1 MRYKEN
7 ISNSDTKNS
16 NSNTKTISDKQNVNN
31 TQKNNMQQNISNS
44 SNKESAQ
51 NSRIISK
58 TVDFLTFLIKRS
70 ASAVLVLT
78 LIAVVLFLIFF
89 MLPANPAQLACGKPC
104 TPERLARV
112 SAFMGTDAPW
122 YEQLGNYIRGIF
134 FGREFGTNSAS
145 SGISAAG
152 AAVGAAG
159 SAAGAAS
166 SAGAAIIC
174 SSPCLGWSF
183 TLNEPVTDL
192 IMSRFT
198 VTASLAIGAALL
210 WVIIGVVTGV
220 ISASKEGSLFDRA
233 FRALSSIGISS
244 PAYLIGML
252 AILAF
257 AVYLPIFPT
266 GGYVNFSDN
275 PLGWL
280 QHLLLP
286 WIVLALL
293 NAAYYTRLTR
303 AHMLDELQQD
313 YMRTALA
320 KGMPRTKVITRHALP
335 NVMLPVLTMF
345 GLDLG
350 GLLGGAVITE
360 RVFSMQGLGSLL
372 LDSVKNL
379 DLQVLVGV
387 TLFAAALVIV
397 ANLIV
402 DICYRFVD
410 PRAAVC

>member
-16 NSNTKTISDKQNVNN
+16 NSSTKNISNKQNVNN
-31 TQKNNMQQNISNS
+31 TQKKNMQQNIGNNSN
-44 SNKESAQ
+44 NESAK
-51 NSRIISK
+51 NPRIISK

-152 AAVGAAG
+152 D
-159 SAAGAAS
+159 
-166 SAGAAIIC
+166 AIIC

-192 IMSRFT
+192 IMSRFA

-233 FRALSSIGISS
+233 FRALSSVGISS

-266 GGYVNFSDN
+266 GGYVNFLDD

-387 TLFAAALVIV
+387 TLFAAAFVIV

-402 DICYRFVD
+402 DICYRFID

>member
-16 NSNTKTISDKQNVNN
+16 NSSTKNISDKQNVNN

-44 SNKESAQ
+44 SNKESAK

-134 FGREFGTNSAS
+134 FGREFGTNYAS

-152 AAVGAAG
+152 AAGAAG
-159 SAAGAAS
+159 D
-166 SAGAAIIC
+166 AIIC

>member
-7 ISNSDTKNS
+7 ISNSDTKTS

-134 FGREFGTNSAS
+134 FGREFGTNSTS

-152 AAVGAAG
+152 AAGA
-159 SAAGAAS
+159 AAGAGAATS
-166 SAGAAIIC
+166 AAGAAIIC

-335 NVMLPVLTMF
+335 NVMLPVITMF

>member
-1 MRYKEN
+1 M
-7 ISNSDTKNS
+7 SN
-16 NSNTKTISDKQNVNN
+16 KQNTQNTQNMQNAQSAQQNIIN
-31 TQKNNMQQNISNS
+31 TQKMS
-44 SNKESAQ
+44 SNQSAA
-51 NSRIISK
+51 NSRIIGK
-58 TVDFLTFLIKRS
+58 IFDFLVFIGKRS

-134 FGREFGTNSAS
+134 FGREFGTNSAF
-145 SGISAAG
+145 SGISAA
-152 AAVGAAG
+152 AG
-159 SAAGAAS
+159 
-166 SAGAAIIC
+166 AGAAIIC

-192 IMSRFT
+192 IMSRFA

-233 FRALSSIGISS
+233 FRALSSVGISS

-266 GGYVNFSDN
+266 GGYVNFSDD

>member
-1 MRYKEN
+1 M
-7 ISNSDTKNS
+7 SN
-16 NSNTKTISDKQNVNN
+16 KQNTQNTQNTQNAQSAQQNIIN
-31 TQKNNMQQNISNS
+31 TQKMS
-44 SNKESAQ
+44 SNQSAA
-51 NSRIISK
+51 NSRIIGK
-58 TVDFLTFLIKRS
+58 IFDFLVFIGKRS
-70 ASAVLVLT
+70 ASSVLVLT

-134 FGREFGTNSAS
+134 FGREFGTNSAF

-152 AAVGAAG
+152 AAG
-159 SAAGAAS
+159 AAGAAAG
-166 SAGAAIIC
+166 AGAAIIC

-192 IMSRFT
+192 IMSRFA

-233 FRALSSIGISS
+233 FRALSSVGISS

-266 GGYVNFSDN
+266 GGYVNFSDD

-387 TLFAAALVIV
+387 TLFAAAFVIV

>member
-16 NSNTKTISDKQNVNN
+16 NSSTKNISDKQNVNN
-31 TQKNNMQQNISNS
+31 TQKKNMQQNISNN
-44 SNKESAQ
+44 SNNESAK

-152 AAVGAAG
+152 AA
-159 SAAGAAS
+159 
-166 SAGAAIIC
+166 IIC

-192 IMSRFT
+192 IMSRFA

-233 FRALSSIGISS
+233 FRALSSVGISS

-266 GGYVNFSDN
+266 GGYVNFLDD

-387 TLFAAALVIV
+387 TLFAAAFVIV

-402 DICYRFVD
+402 DICYRFID

>member
-1 MRYKEN
+1 M
-7 ISNSDTKNS
+7 SN
-16 NSNTKTISDKQNVNN
+16 KQNTQNTQNTQNAQSAQQNIIN
-31 TQKNNMQQNISNS
+31 TQKMS
-44 SNKESAQ
+44 SNQSAA
-51 NSRIISK
+51 NSRIIGK
-58 TVDFLTFLIKRS
+58 IFDFLVFIGKRS
-70 ASAVLVLT
+70 ASSVLVLT

-134 FGREFGTNSAS
+134 FGREFGTNSAF

-152 AAVGAAG
+152 AAG
-159 SAAGAAS
+159 AAGAAAG
-166 SAGAAIIC
+166 AGAAIIC

-192 IMSRFT
+192 IMSRFA

-233 FRALSSIGISS
+233 FRALSSVGISS

-266 GGYVNFSDN
+266 GGYVNFSDD

-402 DICYRFVD
+402 DICYRFID

>member
-16 NSNTKTISDKQNVNN
+16 NSSTKNISDKQNVNN
-31 TQKNNMQQNISNS
+31 TQKKNMQQNISNN
-44 SNKESAQ
+44 SNNESAQ

-152 AAVGAAG
+152 A
-159 SAAGAAS
+159 
-166 SAGAAIIC
+166 AGAAIIC

>member
-16 NSNTKTISDKQNVNN
+16 NSNTKNSNSNTKTISNKQNVNN
-31 TQKNNMQQNISNS
+31 TQKKNMQQNISNN
-44 SNKESAQ
+44 SNNESAQ
-51 NSRIISK
+51 NSRVISK

-134 FGREFGTNSAS
+134 FGREFGTNSAYT
-145 SGISAAG
+145 GISSAGAAG
-152 AAVGAAG
+152 A
-159 SAAGAAS
+159 
-166 SAGAAIIC
+166 AGAAIIC

-192 IMSRFT
+192 IMSRFA

>member
-16 NSNTKTISDKQNVNN
+16 NSSTKNISNKQNVNN
-31 TQKNNMQQNISNS
+31 TQKKNMQQNISNN
-44 SNKESAQ
+44 SNNESAK

-152 AAVGAAG
+152 AA
-159 SAAGAAS
+159 
-166 SAGAAIIC
+166 IIC

-192 IMSRFT
+192 IMSRFA

-220 ISASKEGSLFDRA
+220 ISASKEGSLFD
-233 FRALSSIGISS
+233 LS
-244 PAYLIGML
+244 LIH
-252 AILAF
+252 I
-257 AVYLPIFPT
+257 
-266 GGYVNFSDN
+266 
-275 PLGWL
+275 
-280 QHLLLP
+280 
-286 WIVLALL
+286 
-293 NAAYYTRLTR
+293 
-303 AHMLDELQQD
+303 
-313 YMRTALA
+313 
-320 KGMPRTKVITRHALP
+320 
-335 NVMLPVLTMF
+335 
-345 GLDLG
+345 
-350 GLLGGAVITE
+350 
-360 RVFSMQGLGSLL
+360 
-372 LDSVKNL
+372 
-379 DLQVLVGV
+379 
-387 TLFAAALVIV
+387 
-397 ANLIV
+397 
-402 DICYRFVD
+402 
-410 PRAAVC
+410 

>member
-16 NSNTKTISDKQNVNN
+16 NSSTKNISNKQNVNN
-31 TQKNNMQQNISNS
+31 TQKKNMQQNISNN
-44 SNKESAQ
+44 SNNESAK

-152 AAVGAAG
+152 AA
-159 SAAGAAS
+159 
-166 SAGAAIIC
+166 IIC

-192 IMSRFT
+192 IMSRFA

-233 FRALSSIGISS
+233 FRALSSVGISS

-266 GGYVNFSDN
+266 GGYVNFSDD

-379 DLQVLVGV
+379 DLQVLLGV

-402 DICYRFVD
+402 DICYRFID

>member
-1 MRYKEN
+1 M
-7 ISNSDTKNS
+7 
-16 NSNTKTISDKQNVNN
+16 
-31 TQKNNMQQNISNS
+31 
-44 SNKESAQ
+44 
-51 NSRIISK
+51 SK

-152 AAVGAAG
+152 D
-159 SAAGAAS
+159 
-166 SAGAAIIC
+166 AIIC

-192 IMSRFT
+192 IMSRFA

-233 FRALSSIGISS
+233 FRALSSVGISS

-266 GGYVNFSDN
+266 GGYVNFSDD

-402 DICYRFVD
+402 DICYRFID

>member
-16 NSNTKTISDKQNVNN
+16 NSSTKNISNKQNVNN
-31 TQKNNMQQNISNS
+31 TQKKNMQQNISNN
-44 SNKESAQ
+44 SNNESAK

-89 MLPANPAQLACGKPC
+89 ILPANPAQLACGKPC

-152 AAVGAAG
+152 AA
-159 SAAGAAS
+159 
-166 SAGAAIIC
+166 IIC

-192 IMSRFT
+192 IMSRFA

-233 FRALSSIGISS
+233 FRALSSVGISS

-266 GGYVNFSDN
+266 GGYVNFSDD

-402 DICYRFVD
+402 DICYRFID

>member
-1 MRYKEN
+1 M
-7 ISNSDTKNS
+7 SN
-16 NSNTKTISDKQNVNN
+16 KQNTQNTQNTQNAQSAQQNIIN
-31 TQKNNMQQNISNS
+31 TQKMS
-44 SNKESAQ
+44 SNQSAA
-51 NSRIISK
+51 NSRIIGK
-58 TVDFLTFLIKRS
+58 IFDFLVFIGKRS
-70 ASAVLVLT
+70 ASSVLVLT

-134 FGREFGTNSAS
+134 FGREFGTNSAF

-152 AAVGAAG
+152 AAG
-159 SAAGAAS
+159 AAGAAAG
-166 SAGAAIIC
+166 AGAAIIC

-192 IMSRFT
+192 IMSRFA

-233 FRALSSIGISS
+233 FRALSSVGISS

-266 GGYVNFSDN
+266 GGYVNFSDD

>member
-1 MRYKEN
+1 M
-7 ISNSDTKNS
+7 SN
-16 NSNTKTISDKQNVNN
+16 KQNTQN
-31 TQKNNMQQNISNS
+31 TQNTQNAQSAQQNIINTPKISINKS
-44 SNKESAQ
+44 SA
-51 NSRIISK
+51 NSRIIGKIS
-58 TVDFLTFLIKRS
+58 DFLVFIGKRA
-70 ASAVLVLT
+70 ASAILVLT
-78 LIAVVLFLIFF
+78 LIAAVLFLIFF

-122 YEQLGNYIRGIF
+122 YEQLGSYIRGIF
-134 FGREFGTNSAS
+134 FGRVFTDS
-145 SGISAAG
+145 SGATIVCAG
-152 AAVGAAG
+152 
-159 SAAGAAS
+159 
-166 SAGAAIIC
+166 
-174 SSPCLGWSF
+174 PCLGWSF
-183 TLNEPVTDL
+183 ALNEPVTNL
-192 IMSRFT
+192 IMSRFV
-198 VTASLAIGAALL
+198 VTASLATGAAVL
-210 WVIIGVVTGV
+210 WLTVGVATGV
-220 ISASKEGSLFDRA
+220 ISAAKEGSFIDRA
-233 FRALSSIGISS
+233 LRALSSVGISS

-266 GGYVNFSDN
+266 GGYISFAES
-275 PLGWL
+275 PLDWL

-286 WIVLALL
+286 WLVLALL

-320 KGMPRTKVITRHALP
+320 KGMPRSKAITRHAMP
-335 NVMLPVLTMF
+335 NAMLPVLTMF

-360 RVFSMQGLGSLL
+360 SVFSMQGLGSLL

>member
-16 NSNTKTISDKQNVNN
+16 NSSTKNISNKQNVNN
-31 TQKNNMQQNISNS
+31 TQKKNMQQNISNN
-44 SNKESAQ
+44 SNNESAK

-152 AAVGAAG
+152 AA
-159 SAAGAAS
+159 
-166 SAGAAIIC
+166 IIC

-192 IMSRFT
+192 IMSRFA

-233 FRALSSIGISS
+233 FRALSSVGISS

-257 AVYLPIFPT
+257 AVYLPIFPI
-266 GGYVNFSDN
+266 GGYVNFSDD

-402 DICYRFVD
+402 DICYRFID

>member
-16 NSNTKTISDKQNVNN
+16 NSSTKNISNKQNVNN
-31 TQKNNMQQNISNS
+31 TQKKNMQRNISNN
-44 SNKESAQ
+44 SNNESAK

-152 AAVGAAG
+152 D
-159 SAAGAAS
+159 
-166 SAGAAIIC
+166 AIIC

-192 IMSRFT
+192 IMSRFA

-233 FRALSSIGISS
+233 FRALSSVGISS

-266 GGYVNFSDN
+266 GGYVNFSDD

-402 DICYRFVD
+402 DICYRFID

>member
-7 ISNSDTKNS
+7 ISNSDTNIGNSDTKNS
-16 NSNTKTISDKQNVNN
+16 NSDTKNISDKQNVNN
-31 TQKNNMQQNISNS
+31 TQKKNMQQDISN
-44 SNKESAQ
+44 NRNNESAK

-134 FGREFGTNSAS
+134 FGREFGTNSAYP
-145 SGISAAG
+145 GISAAG
-152 AAVGAAG
+152 AAGA
-159 SAAGAAS
+159 
-166 SAGAAIIC
+166 AGAAIIC

-192 IMSRFT
+192 IMSRFA

-233 FRALSSIGISS
+233 FRALSSVGISS

-266 GGYVNFSDN
+266 GGYVNFSDD

-286 WIVLALL
+286 WIVLAIL

-320 KGMPRTKVITRHALP
+320 KGMPRAKVITRHALP

-402 DICYRFVD
+402 DICYSFVD

>member
-16 NSNTKTISDKQNVNN
+16 NSSTKNISNKQDVNN
-31 TQKNNMQQNISNS
+31 TQKKNMQQNISNN
-44 SNKESAQ
+44 SNNESAK

-152 AAVGAAG
+152 AA
-159 SAAGAAS
+159 
-166 SAGAAIIC
+166 IIC

-192 IMSRFT
+192 IMSRFA

-233 FRALSSIGISS
+233 FRALSSVGISS

-266 GGYVNFSDN
+266 GGYVNFSDD

-402 DICYRFVD
+402 DICYRFID

>member
-16 NSNTKTISDKQNVNN
+16 NSSTKNISNKQNVNN
-31 TQKNNMQQNISNS
+31 TQKKNMQQNISNN
-44 SNKESAQ
+44 SNNESAK

-89 MLPANPAQLACGKPC
+89 MLPASPAQLACGKPC

-152 AAVGAAG
+152 AA
-159 SAAGAAS
+159 
-166 SAGAAIIC
+166 IIC

-192 IMSRFT
+192 IMSRFA

-233 FRALSSIGISS
+233 FRALSSVGISS

-266 GGYVNFSDN
+266 GGYVNFSDD

-402 DICYRFVD
+402 DICYRFID

>member
-16 NSNTKTISDKQNVNN
+16 NSSTKNISDKQNVNN
-31 TQKNNMQQNISNS
+31 TQKKNMQQNISNN
-44 SNKESAQ
+44 SNNESAK
-51 NSRIISK
+51 NPRIISK
-58 TVDFLTFLIKRS
+58 TIDFLTFLIKRS

-145 SGISAAG
+145 LGISA
-152 AAVGAAG
+152 
-159 SAAGAAS
+159 
-166 SAGAAIIC
+166 AGAAIIC

-192 IMSRFT
+192 IMSRFA

-233 FRALSSIGISS
+233 FRALSSVGISS

-266 GGYVNFSDN
+266 GGYVNFSDD

-320 KGMPRTKVITRHALP
+320 KGMPRTKVIIRHALP

-402 DICYRFVD
+402 DICYRFID

>member
-1 MRYKEN
+1 M
-7 ISNSDTKNS
+7 
-16 NSNTKTISDKQNVNN
+16 
-31 TQKNNMQQNISNS
+31 S
-44 SNKESAQ
+44 SNQSAA
-51 NSRIISK
+51 NSRIIGK
-58 TVDFLTFLIKRS
+58 IFDFLVFIGKRS
-70 ASAVLVLT
+70 ASSVLVLT

-134 FGREFGTNSAS
+134 FGREFGTNSAF

-152 AAVGAAG
+152 AAG
-159 SAAGAAS
+159 AAGAAAG
-166 SAGAAIIC
+166 AGAAIIC

-192 IMSRFT
+192 IMSRFA

-266 GGYVNFSDN
+266 GGYVNFSDD

>member
-1 MRYKEN
+1 M
-7 ISNSDTKNS
+7 SN
-16 NSNTKTISDKQNVNN
+16 KQNTQNTQNTQNAQSAQQNIIN
-31 TQKNNMQQNISNS
+31 TQKMS
-44 SNKESAQ
+44 SNQSAA
-51 NSRIISK
+51 NSRIIGK
-58 TVDFLTFLIKRS
+58 IFDFLVFIGKRS
-70 ASAVLVLT
+70 ASSVLVLT

-134 FGREFGTNSAS
+134 FGREFGTNSAF

-152 AAVGAAG
+152 AAG
-159 SAAGAAS
+159 AAGAAAG
-166 SAGAAIIC
+166 AGAAIIC

-192 IMSRFT
+192 IMSRFA

-266 GGYVNFSDN
+266 GGYVNFSDD

>member
-16 NSNTKTISDKQNVNN
+16 NSSTKNISNKQNVNN
-31 TQKNNMQQNISNS
+31 TQKKNMQQNISNN
-44 SNKESAQ
+44 SNNESAK

-112 SAFMGTDAPW
+112 SAFMGTNAPW

-152 AAVGAAG
+152 AA
-159 SAAGAAS
+159 
-166 SAGAAIIC
+166 IIC

-192 IMSRFT
+192 IMSRFA

-233 FRALSSIGISS
+233 FRALSSVGISS

-266 GGYVNFSDN
+266 GGYVNFLDD

-387 TLFAAALVIV
+387 TLFAAAFVIV

-402 DICYRFVD
+402 DICYRFID

>member
-1 MRYKEN
+1 M
-7 ISNSDTKNS
+7 SN
-16 NSNTKTISDKQNVNN
+16 KQNTQNTQNTQNAQSAQQNIIN
-31 TQKNNMQQNISNS
+31 TQKMS
-44 SNKESAQ
+44 SNQSAA
-51 NSRIISK
+51 NSRIIGK
-58 TVDFLTFLIKRS
+58 IFDFLVFIGKRS
-70 ASAVLVLT
+70 ASSVLVLT

-134 FGREFGTNSAS
+134 FGREFGTNSAF

-152 AAVGAAG
+152 AAG
-159 SAAGAAS
+159 AAGAAAG
-166 SAGAAIIC
+166 AGAAIIC

-220 ISASKEGSLFDRA
+220 ISASKEGSLFDRV
-233 FRALSSIGISS
+233 FRALSSVGISS

>member
-16 NSNTKTISDKQNVNN
+16 NSSTKNISNKQNVNN
-31 TQKNNMQQNISNS
+31 TQKKNMQQNISNN
-44 SNKESAQ
+44 SNNESAK

-152 AAVGAAG
+152 AA
-159 SAAGAAS
+159 
-166 SAGAAIIC
+166 IIC

-192 IMSRFT
+192 IMSRFA

-233 FRALSSIGISS
+233 FRALSSVGISS

-266 GGYVNFSDN
+266 GGYVNFSDDS
-275 PLGWL
+275 LGWL

-402 DICYRFVD
+402 DICYRFID

>member
-7 ISNSDTKNS
+7 IGNSDTKNIS
-16 NSNTKTISDKQNVNN
+16 NKQNVNN
-31 TQKNNMQQNISNS
+31 TQKKNMQQNISNN
-44 SNKESAQ
+44 SNNESAK

-145 SGISAAG
+145 SGISSAG
-152 AAVGAAG
+152 
-159 SAAGAAS
+159 AAGAAS
-166 SAGAAIIC
+166 VAGAAIIC

-192 IMSRFT
+192 IMSRFA

-233 FRALSSIGISS
+233 FRALSSVGISS

-266 GGYVNFSDN
+266 GGYVNFSDD

>member
-16 NSNTKTISDKQNVNN
+16 NSSTKNISNKQNVNN
-31 TQKNNMQQNISNS
+31 TQKKNMQQNISNN
-44 SNKESAQ
+44 SNNESAK
-51 NSRIISK
+51 NPRIISK

-152 AAVGAAG
+152 AA
-159 SAAGAAS
+159 
-166 SAGAAIIC
+166 IIC

-192 IMSRFT
+192 IMSRFA

-233 FRALSSIGISS
+233 FRALSSVGISS

-266 GGYVNFSDN
+266 GGYVNFLDD

-402 DICYRFVD
+402 DICYRFID

>member
-16 NSNTKTISDKQNVNN
+16 NSSTKNISNKQNVNN
-31 TQKNNMQQNISNS
+31 TQKKNMQQNISNN
-44 SNKESAQ
+44 SNNESAK
-51 NSRIISK
+51 NPRIISK

-152 AAVGAAG
+152 AA
-159 SAAGAAS
+159 
-166 SAGAAIIC
+166 IIC

-192 IMSRFT
+192 IMSRFA

-233 FRALSSIGISS
+233 FRALSSVGISS

-266 GGYVNFSDN
+266 GGYVNFSDD

-320 KGMPRTKVITRHALP
+320 KGMPRSKVITRHALP

-387 TLFAAALVIV
+387 TLFVAALVIV
-397 ANLIV
+397 ANLVV
-402 DICYRFVD
+402 DVCYRFID

>member
-16 NSNTKTISDKQNVNN
+16 NSSTKNISNKQNVNN
-31 TQKNNMQQNISNS
+31 TQKKNMQQNISNN
-44 SNKESAQ
+44 SNNESAK

-152 AAVGAAG
+152 AA
-159 SAAGAAS
+159 
-166 SAGAAIIC
+166 IIC

-192 IMSRFT
+192 IMSRFA

-233 FRALSSIGISS
+233 FRALSSVGISS

-266 GGYVNFSDN
+266 GGYVNFSDD

-402 DICYRFVD
+402 DICYRFID
-410 PRAAVC
+410 PRAVVC

>member
-1 MRYKEN
+1 M
-7 ISNSDTKNS
+7 SN
-16 NSNTKTISDKQNVNN
+16 KQNTQNTQNTQNAQSAQQNIIN
-31 TQKNNMQQNISNS
+31 TQKMS
-44 SNKESAQ
+44 SNQSAA
-51 NSRIISK
+51 NSRIIGK
-58 TVDFLTFLIKRS
+58 IFDFLVFIGKRS
-70 ASAVLVLT
+70 ASSVLVLT

-134 FGREFGTNSAS
+134 FGREFGTNYAS

-152 AAVGAAG
+152 AAGAAAG
-159 SAAGAAS
+159 SAASA
-166 SAGAAIIC
+166 AGAAIIC

-192 IMSRFT
+192 IMSRFA

-233 FRALSSIGISS
+233 FRALSSVGISS

-266 GGYVNFSDN
+266 GGYVNFSDD

>member
-16 NSNTKTISDKQNVNN
+16 NSSTKNISNKQNVNN
-31 TQKNNMQQNISNS
+31 TQKKNMQQNISNN
-44 SNKESAQ
+44 SNNESAK

-152 AAVGAAG
+152 AA
-159 SAAGAAS
+159 
-166 SAGAAIIC
+166 IIC

-192 IMSRFT
+192 IMSRFA

-233 FRALSSIGISS
+233 FRALSSVGISS

-266 GGYVNFSDN
+266 GGYVNFLDD

-387 TLFAAALVIV
+387 TLFAAAFVIV

-402 DICYRFVD
+402 DICYRFID
-410 PRAAVC
+410 PCAAVC

>member
-1 MRYKEN
+1 
-7 ISNSDTKNS
+7 
-16 NSNTKTISDKQNVNN
+16 
-31 TQKNNMQQNISNS
+31 MQQNISNN
-44 SNKESAQ
+44 SNNESAK
-51 NSRIISK
+51 NPRIISK
-58 TVDFLTFLIKRS
+58 TIDFLTFLIKRS

-145 SGISAAG
+145 LGISA
-152 AAVGAAG
+152 
-159 SAAGAAS
+159 
-166 SAGAAIIC
+166 AGAAIIC

-192 IMSRFT
+192 IMSRFA

-233 FRALSSIGISS
+233 FRALSSVGISS

-266 GGYVNFSDN
+266 GGYVNFSDD

-402 DICYRFVD
+402 DICYRFID

>member
-16 NSNTKTISDKQNVNN
+16 NSSTKNISDKQNVNN
-31 TQKNNMQQNISNS
+31 TQKKNMQQNISNN
-44 SNKESAQ
+44 SNNESAQ
-51 NSRIISK
+51 NSRVISK

-134 FGREFGTNSAS
+134 FGREFGTNYAS

-152 AAVGAAG
+152 AAGAAAG
-159 SAAGAAS
+159 SAASA
-166 SAGAAIIC
+166 AGAAIIC

-192 IMSRFT
+192 IMSRFA

-286 WIVLALL
+286 WIVLELL

>member
-16 NSNTKTISDKQNVNN
+16 NSSTKNISNKQNVNN
-31 TQKNNMQQNISNS
+31 TQKKNMQQNIGNNSN
-44 SNKESAQ
+44 NESAK
-51 NSRIISK
+51 NPRIISK

-104 TPERLARV
+104 TPEHLARV

-152 AAVGAAG
+152 D
-159 SAAGAAS
+159 
-166 SAGAAIIC
+166 AIIC

-192 IMSRFT
+192 IMSRFA

-233 FRALSSIGISS
+233 FRALSSVGISS

-266 GGYVNFSDN
+266 GGYVNFSDD

-402 DICYRFVD
+402 DICYRFID

>member
-1 MRYKEN
+1 MRY
-7 ISNSDTKNS
+7 
-16 NSNTKTISDKQNVNN
+16 KQNVNN
-31 TQKNNMQQNISNS
+31 TQKKNMQQNISNNS
-44 SNKESAQ
+44 SNESAK
-51 NSRIISK
+51 NSRIIRK

-152 AAVGAAG
+152 AAG
-159 SAAGAAS
+159 SAASA
-166 SAGAAIIC
+166 AGAAIIC

-183 TLNEPVTDL
+183 TLNEPVTNL

-266 GGYVNFSDN
+266 GGYVNFSDD

>member
-7 ISNSDTKNS
+7 ISNSDTKNSNSNTKNS

-44 SNKESAQ
+44 SNNESAQ
-51 NSRIISK
+51 NSRVISK

-152 AAVGAAG
+152 AAGAAT
-159 SAAGAAS
+159 SA
-166 SAGAAIIC
+166 AGAAIIC